1 MPEKRR
7 AFAVFPT
14 VCATDPLVS
23 DMPGRVL
30 LVEDDPDTSSAL
42 EGVLTYGGWEIKTV
56 ADGIRAIRMLYEWQP
71 DLMLLDLM
79 LPGMDG
85 YQICR
90 LIKNDSSLRDLPVVM
105 LTARTL
111 PEEIRYGIEI
121 GADEYITK
129 PFDVHDLIARMEN
142 VLARKT
148 GRLKDREIV
157 DPFAGKND
165 LEAATA
171 IILRVNRLLDAKLME
186 LSRARSSQKETEGLL
201 RNRINELKR
210 LQEVALSV
218 SANLDLD
225 QTLRHLARA
234 VKEGLNVDRV
244 RIFLVDDGQVVL
256 RLNTDAGDAAGAL
269 DDRSGILA
277 HVLENRRPLLVRN
290 ASGDGSEGAGS
301 DSGPFALAPMHVRD
315 EPIGVL
321 AVGNNITRRAI
332 PNQQLE
338 SLTAFANHAAVVIQ
352 NARLFRDLA
361 NTYQN
366 LKENQQQFVQAAKLL
381 SVGDLVAGIAHELN
395 QPLTV
400 IRGFAQWIRK
410 RTGPADRYYEELGMI
425 EECTTR
431 MMKIINH
438 LRAFAGGSE
447 RADGPVQ
454 VDEILENAL
463 LLTAERLK
471 VHGVQ
476 IVVDYGESLPCVIGD
491 ANQLEQAFLGLIS
504 NAQEAMEKTGGGT
517 LKIATRWVSEEDH
530 PESPGYTE
538 ISISDTGE
546 GIPEEIQDRVFD
558 PFFTT
563 KEVGKGMGLGLSTCY
578 GIVREHRGEIRV
590 HSRPGYGTTFT
601 ILLPAAS
608 LTESSV
614 NRR

>member
-290 ASGDGSEGAGS
+290 ASGDGSEGVGS